1 MAGPVV
7 TTLLTPNP
15 ASGSVTTIIGTEL
28 SLASGTASGTYVLS
42 LETVN
47 IADGDNIEVRG
58 YDKPGGSATKR
69 QLFGYSLA
77 NAQTNTAHLS
87 PPVLTE
93 GYAEFT
99 LRHTTGAP
107 RTLAWSVLN
116 LNGT

>member
-47 IADGDNIEVRG
+47 IADGDALEIRG

-69 QLFGYSLA
+69 QCMYYSLA
-77 NAQTNTAHLS
+77 NAQSIPSHKS
-87 PPVLTE
+87 PPILTE
-93 GYAEFT
+93 GYAEFSV
-99 LRHTTGAP
+99 RQTTGSA
-107 RTLAWSVLN
+107 RSLAWSVLN